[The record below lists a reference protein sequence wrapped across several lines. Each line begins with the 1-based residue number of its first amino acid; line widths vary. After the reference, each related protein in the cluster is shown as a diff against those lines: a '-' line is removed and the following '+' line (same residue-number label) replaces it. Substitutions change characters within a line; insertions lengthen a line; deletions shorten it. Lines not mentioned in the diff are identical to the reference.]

1 MEDVIGIIRM
11 SLSSFF
17 VLVIII
23 FFIFTG
29 RAIIAQE
36 GAGLIAPGATV
47 NKVQSGFT
55 FTGGLAADAEEN
67 VYFTDIPLEERI

>member
-1 MEDVIGIIRM
+1 MED
-11 SLSSFF
+11 
-17 VLVIII
+17 VIII

-29 RAIIAQE
+29 RAIMAQE

-55 FTGGLAADAEEN
+55 FTEGPAADAEGN
-67 VYFTDIPLEERI
+67 VYFTDIPLEEWI